1 MKARKRLKH
10 TVSSLMLKTLIQIL
24 NYGACAV
31 TFLIYMF
38 LLLWVYVIGGII
50 VIWDQIKNEYNR
62 VKRNEC

>member
-1 MKARKRLKH
+1 
-10 TVSSLMLKTLIQIL
+10 MLKTLIQIL

-38 LLLWVYVIGGII
+38 LLFWVYVIGGII
-50 VIWDQIKNEYNR
+50 VIQDQIKNEYNR